1 VGWVTDTY
9 GPRVGFAAGGAVAA
23 LAAIGVGV
31 MLARVGDLR
40 VKIDLRRG
48 RPHVTFVP
56 KERLATAA

>member
-31 MLARVGDLR
+31 MLARAGGLR

-48 RPHVTFVP
+48 HQHVTFVP
-56 KERLATAA
+56 REKLATAA